1 MTCHITSWGF
11 VRYTAAS
18 QKGTSKKRANT
29 SNKSKKPKNSYKYLK
44 SKNFENAEI
53 EDLLNLEQSGYLSKK
68 LRAKVKSKANDSI
81 LDGSKFEPFIDVTD
95 FDFNKC
101 PYMSSLE
108 QIELIKIIEKFKIV
122 PIPPPPV
129 LSRSFASDI
138 IDQNEIWCKNYG
150 WDKYKEYECLDRADS
165 IS

>member
-1 MTCHITSWGF
+1 MSDFIMNF
-11 VRYTAAS
+11 KIVD
-18 QKGTSKKRANT
+18 N
-29 SNKSKKPKNSYKYLK
+29 YKYFK
-44 SKNFENAEI
+44 SFPDAWINEESLDKIGPRYCDNCRCYGTINNIFIGYCLNCANIFNGTRGYGMSGNEI
-53 EDLLNLEQSGYLSKK
+53 IN
-68 LRAKVKSKANDSI
+68 N
-81 LDGSKFEPFIDVTD
+81 PTD